1 MTEIDGLRD
10 QIVSELLTSAGTRV
24 GTVVLFSQLPVDGW
38 FKHETVLQILP
49 APNGAPRPKWLL
61 ADHPFMLQF
70 SFPSSSSSVVRN
82 SRKANR
88 GRELALMLS
97 ALRHRPGRAAAHD
110 ESKTSETRRLN
121 GATAPH
127 AHPRD
132 QVRAASPIVAAIQ
145 GDHRDEPLPS
155 IPDHAILQ
163 WTNLYSHAIADL
175 RNLGNHRHDWTTQAW
190 AYCQLEDERLELAQV
205 VGSHPPRMP
214 SSDYSPDVR
223 FDTQTHGLQ

>member
-1 MTEIDGLRD
+1 MERSERQLRCTAD
-10 QIVSELLTSAGTRV
+10 LERPSGSHRQRSSQVCASRQRAARRPVFDSQCRPPFHTIGV
-24 GTVVLFSQLPVDGW
+24 G
-38 FKHETVLQILP
+38 
-49 APNGAPRPKWLL
+49 
-61 ADHPFMLQF
+61 
-70 SFPSSSSSVVRN
+70 
-82 SRKANR
+82 
-88 GRELALMLS
+88 
-97 ALRHRPGRAAAHD
+97 HRPGRAAAHD

-132 QVRAASPIVAAIQ
+132 QVRAASPIVAAIR

-214 SSDYSPDVR
+214 SGDYSPDVR